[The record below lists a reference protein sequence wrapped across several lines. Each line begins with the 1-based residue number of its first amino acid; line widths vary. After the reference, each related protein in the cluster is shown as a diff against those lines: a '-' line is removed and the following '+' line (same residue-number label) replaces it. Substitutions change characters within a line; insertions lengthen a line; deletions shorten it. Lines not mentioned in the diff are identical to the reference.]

1 MSTSNPHAP
10 PYASVVSRAA
20 ANAEAARLEHLA
32 HESSVRSIGTLYYI
46 GGFGMLLFGG
56 SLVESVVKMP
66 ADRPARDIGIGLLVL
81 GLVSLVVGWGVR
93 RLERWA
99 GIAAIVLSAITAL
112 AFPIGTMIGGYL
124 LYVLLTAKGRRVLAP
139 DYADIVAAT
148 PYMKSRTSIRFWI
161 TLGLIALGLIALL
174 TAALVVVNI
183 PS

>member
-1 MSTSNPHAP
+1 
-10 PYASVVSRAA
+10 
-20 ANAEAARLEHLA
+20 
-32 HESSVRSIGTLYYI
+32 
-46 GGFGMLLFGG
+46 
-56 SLVESVVKMP
+56 MP